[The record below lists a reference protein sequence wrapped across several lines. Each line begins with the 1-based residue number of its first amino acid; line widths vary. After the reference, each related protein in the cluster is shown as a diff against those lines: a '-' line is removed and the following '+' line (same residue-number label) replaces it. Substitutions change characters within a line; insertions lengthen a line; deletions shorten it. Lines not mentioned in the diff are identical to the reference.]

1 MTPSPLGPRKPK
13 IEFITRTPVQPPSQV
28 TYALFHLLC
37 LDQTVVPTHLL
48 RESDNYPPYFFFPP
62 FPHSC
67 PTNYLVLLIILQKY
81 LWYIAFS
88 LPPLVLSVAF
98 LKTKHETEKTKTQT
112 KKWPA
117 GQYVNN
123 KLKVL
128 SVYDVL
134 TTYQV
139 LYGCYL
145 I

>member
-1 MTPSPLGPRKPK
+1 M
-13 IEFITRTPVQPPSQV
+13 I
-28 TYALFHLLC
+28 YC
-37 LDQTVVPTHLL
+37 
-48 RESDNYPPYFFFPP
+48 FFFT
-62 FPHSC
+62 SIGTEC
-67 PTNYLVLLIILQKY
+67 
-81 LWYIAFS
+81 S
-88 LPPLVLSVAF
+88 F

-139 LYGCYL
+139 LYGFYL